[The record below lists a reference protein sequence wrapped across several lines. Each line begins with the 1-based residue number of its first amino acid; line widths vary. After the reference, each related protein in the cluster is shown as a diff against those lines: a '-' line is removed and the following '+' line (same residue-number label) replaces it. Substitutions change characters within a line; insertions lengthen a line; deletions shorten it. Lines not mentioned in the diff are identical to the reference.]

1 LDIYYIIFES
11 DKSFNRPI
19 ILNIT
24 SDYYY
29 FRRLVKKYLL
39 EHRTI
44 YTKEI
49 TIDAIIENSRF
60 IR

>member
-1 LDIYYIIFES
+1 MDKYYIIFEINKTL
-11 DKSFNRPI
+11 DNWI

-29 FRRLVKKYLL
+29 FRRLVKKYLI
-39 EHRTI
+39 ENKII

-49 TIDAIIENSRF
+49 TLNAIIENSRF
-60 IR
+60 TR